1 MAGRDSDVERSLKL
15 IGLVLSAL
23 VAAGVVGGSVS
34 RSVAREVVG
43 PVDSRVTTLEAQ
55 RTEDVKRLDEIRND
69 VKDILREM
77 RK

>member
-1 MAGRDSDVERSLKL
+1 MERAIKL
-15 IGLVLSAL
+15 IVLVLSAL
-23 VAAGVVGGSVS
+23 ATAGVVGGTVS